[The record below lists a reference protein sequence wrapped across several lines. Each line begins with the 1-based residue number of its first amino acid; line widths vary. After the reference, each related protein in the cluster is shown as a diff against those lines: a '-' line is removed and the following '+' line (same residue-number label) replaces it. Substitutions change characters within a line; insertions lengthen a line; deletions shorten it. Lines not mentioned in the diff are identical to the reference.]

1 MYLIKKCFYVHK
13 SDYMCVQR
21 RKTDV
26 VGEFEENFHHLL
38 EHLFV
43 QKLGREPL
51 KSPADVTFKILYN
64 NHSYWQHSELMGR
77 VFNLLLP
84 VDKIPI
90 YPTIYF
96 EI

>member
-21 RKTDV
+21 KKTDV
-26 VGEFEENFHHLL
+26 VGEFEENFHHLI

-43 QKLGREPL
+43 QKLGRGPL

-64 NHSYWQHSELMGR
+64 DHSYWQHSELMCR